1 VSLVITSKADVDRLQ
16 TAEVTSE
23 LNEASKAEAVT
34 TLQHEDA
41 EDGRVS
47 VETVEGLPVRL
58 VEAYADLACRHARV
72 RQVDPGV
79 WFATVVGLEG
89 AWGDG
94 ATEEEALQSLR
105 EAIIGWVAVKRRL
118 GIGDIPPMEGMNLNP
133 PETKAS
139 ESGLGGRTPE
149 SN

>member
-1 VSLVITSKADVDRLQ
+1 MSLVITTKTEVDRLQ
-16 TAEVTSE
+16 TAEVAEDLNQASE
-23 LNEASKAEAVT
+23 SKSVV

-47 VETVEGLPVRL
+47 VETVEGLPAGL
-58 VEAYADLACRHARV
+58 VKAYADLACRHARI
-72 RQVDPGV
+72 REVDPGV
-79 WFATVVGLEG
+79 WFASVAGLEG

-118 GIGDIPPMEGMNLNP
+118 GIHGIPPIEGIDLNP

-139 ESGLGGRTPE
+139 ESGLGGTTSQ

>member
-16 TAEVTSE
+16 TAEVASD
-23 LNEASKAEAVT
+23 LNEASESKAVT
-34 TLQHEDA
+34 TLHQDT
-41 EDGRVS
+41 EDGRVF
-47 VETVEGLPVRL
+47 VETIEGLPVRL

-79 WFATVVGLEG
+79 WLATVVGLEG

-118 GIGDIPPMEGMNLNP
+118 GIGDIPPMEGIDLNP
-133 PETKAS
+133 PETEAA

>member
-16 TAEVTSE
+16 TAEVASD
-23 LNEASKAEAVT
+23 LNEASKSEAVS
-34 TLQHEDA
+34 TLYQDA

-47 VETVEGLPVRL
+47 VDTIEGLPVRL

-118 GIGDIPPMEGMNLNP
+118 GIGDIPLMEGIDLNP
-133 PETKAS
+133 PEAKAS
-139 ESGLGGRTPE
+139 ESDLGGRTPE